1 MEGGKIRNITLK
13 FGANNQ
19 NRNLR
24 TMEIGSTGSWSF
36 EMSEKSLNLKTALIF
51 SKKKLIK
58 HQQNYLL
65 NILMRK
71 KVEPMLRS
79 ILTTRNAKFLKLET
93 LFKVKPSFINKLA
106 LHYCCIDF

>member
-1 MEGGKIRNITLK
+1 
-13 FGANNQ
+13 
-19 NRNLR
+19 
-24 TMEIGSTGSWSF
+24 MEIGSTGSWSY

-71 KVEPMLRS
+71 KVESILRS

-93 LFKVKPSFINKLA
+93 LLKVKPSFINKLA